1 MNKEELLA
9 EIDAVCMMLYQNNEH
24 VAIGRISELL
34 NIFQDMIQTL
44 SQDQLQ
50 LVGNFAVV
58 MIQELL
64 KAYEKQDMYGMA
76 DCLMEKAVLFVSFYY
91 GEEQWSLYM
100 GIFEKNIAA
109 LKKKN
114 EKIAGA
120 VTNIDWNEANQCLF
134 SIHCKHF

>member
-24 VAIGRISELL
+24 VAIGRVSELL

-44 SQDQLQ
+44 SQEQLQ

-76 DCLMEKAVLFVSFYY
+76 DCLMEKAVLFVLFYY
-91 GEEQWSLYM
+91 GEE
-100 GIFEKNIAA
+100 
-109 LKKKN
+109 
-114 EKIAGA
+114 
-120 VTNIDWNEANQCLF
+120 
-134 SIHCKHF
+134 

>member
-50 LVGNFAVV
+50 LVGNFA
-58 MIQELL
+58 
-64 KAYEKQDMYGMA
+64 

-91 GEEQWSLYM
+91 GEE
-100 GIFEKNIAA
+100 
-109 LKKKN
+109 
-114 EKIAGA
+114 
-120 VTNIDWNEANQCLF
+120 
-134 SIHCKHF
+134 

>member
-1 MNKEELLA
+1 
-9 EIDAVCMMLYQNNEH
+9 
-24 VAIGRISELL
+24 
-34 NIFQDMIQTL
+34 MIQTL

-91 GEEQWSLYM
+91 GEE
-100 GIFEKNIAA
+100 
-109 LKKKN
+109 
-114 EKIAGA
+114 
-120 VTNIDWNEANQCLF
+120 
-134 SIHCKHF
+134 

>member
-24 VAIGRISELL
+24 AAIGRVSELL
-34 NIFQDMIQTL
+34 NILQDMIQTL
-44 SQDQLQ
+44 SQEQLQ

-76 DCLMEKAVLFVSFYY
+76 DCLMEKAVLFVLFYY
-91 GEEQWSLYM
+91 GEE
-100 GIFEKNIAA
+100 
-109 LKKKN
+109 
-114 EKIAGA
+114 
-120 VTNIDWNEANQCLF
+120 
-134 SIHCKHF
+134 

>member
-64 KAYEKQDMYGMA
+64 KAYEKQDMYGM
-76 DCLMEKAVLFVSFYY
+76 EKAVLFVSFYY
-91 GEEQWSLYM
+91 GEE
-100 GIFEKNIAA
+100 
-109 LKKKN
+109 
-114 EKIAGA
+114 
-120 VTNIDWNEANQCLF
+120 
-134 SIHCKHF
+134 